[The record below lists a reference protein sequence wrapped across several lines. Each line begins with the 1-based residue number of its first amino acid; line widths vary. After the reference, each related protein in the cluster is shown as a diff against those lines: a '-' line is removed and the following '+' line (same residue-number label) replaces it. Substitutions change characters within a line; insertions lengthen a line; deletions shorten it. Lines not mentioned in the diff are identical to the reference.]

1 MEGITYIHKIRDTP
15 CRRRFLVEPS
25 EQSSSATPS
34 AATMKLVLLCA
45 VAQGVQASTIDLA
58 TLTTSDIPTGV
69 VAQNG
74 DVLTGT
80 LSLRIKVSIAAG
92 ASVDA

>member
-1 MEGITYIHKIRDTP
+1 MPPKVLGRAKRAELERDSLGGNNETN
-15 CRRRFLVEPS
+15 R
-25 EQSSSATPS
+25 
-34 AATMKLVLLCA
+34 TMKQKLLFIFVLLCA